1 MLFYI
6 LTNTFFINIEN
17 AMIELVPHNLH
28 WITETD
34 SEYDLCVHGGF
45 TFSFNKKIIIDAS
58 KEEFTLS
65 AAVIFLLRTIERDHS
80 FGNKICEKIMPE
92 CADITFIKKVDN
104 QVQFITCPYGI
115 DWWVEHSN
123 GNITIIFEDGTEI
136 KTTLKDYI
144 QAIIRFADNIKAFY
158 DKSKP
163 KSFQM
168 DEDYQA
174 FNAFRDEWARRI
186 EDAKKFL

>member
-1 MLFYI
+1 MI
-6 LTNTFFINIEN
+6 DLT
-17 AMIELVPHNLH
+17 PHNLH
-28 WITETD
+28 WIGDTN

-58 KEEFTLS
+58 KEEFALS
-65 AAVIFLLRTIERDHS
+65 AAVIFLLRTVERDHS
-80 FGNKICEKIMPE
+80 FGNKLCEKIMPE
-92 CADITFIKKVDN
+92 CADITFVKEFDK
-104 QVQFITCPYGI
+104 QVEFITCPFGI

-123 GNITIIFEDGTEI
+123 GNITLVFEDGTEI

-158 DKSKP
+158 DKSKA

-168 DEDYQA
+168 DEDRQA
-174 FNAFRDEWARRI
+174 FNAFQDEWTDRI
-186 EDAKKFL
+186 KNAIKLL